1 MHPPC
6 VCSEMQERGLNRIK
20 IVVLTVSGWMS
31 YAETLF
37 LCAGISSGESKVCT
51 VAVITAL
58 RNSHPYD
65 VPAFDV
71 TQVLDF
77 THSH

>member
-1 MHPPC
+1 M
-6 VCSEMQERGLNRIK
+6 LK
-20 IVVLTVSGWMS
+20 
-31 YAETLF
+31 LF

-51 VAVITAL
+51 GADITAL
-58 RNSHPYD
+58 RNFHPYD